1 MEPIDATRPEQT
13 GQPKQKGELR
23 GLLERLAF
31 AIGPLG
37 TGIILDVL
45 DFATF
50 GPVGIFLGAVV
61 GGSVGWILGKYE
73 RFDRSLRIAF
83 ALCAAAYMTIPF
95 TEVIP
100 VATTLSLL
108 ARYFQGP
115 RPIVESGPTDASEPT
130 TAERDPWSDPPR
142 RDYSS
147 AYGGVEQTS

>member
-1 MEPIDATRPEQT
+1 MEPIDATRPEQAS
-13 GQPKQKGELR
+13 ELR
-23 GLLERLAF
+23 GFLERIAF
-31 AIGPLG
+31 ALGPIG
-37 TGIILDVL
+37 TGIILDAL

-61 GGSVGWILGKYE
+61 GGSAGWILGKYE

-115 RPIVESGPTDASEPT
+115 RPRATSKGHVQGPRPIVESGPTDASEPT

-147 AYGGVEQTS
+147 A